1 MPRLPRRATLW
12 RAVPRAASMQCGALA
27 SPPLALALRSRRP
40 AGPFVLKA
48 CTLEFTAE
56 RARIGSDQLAWI
68 RSLGSGIGGNGSE
81 GTDRVGYRL
90 DCGSLGS
97 ELGQSGSD
105 RAVQACVGLGKRIE
119 PHEAG
124 RADLAP
130 DRDRAARSCFG
141 FREERVYQLHRADGT
156 HAQVV

>member
-27 SPPLALALRSRRP
+27 SPPLALRSRRP

-48 CTLEFTAE
+48 CTLECTAE

-90 DCGSLGS
+90 DCGSLRS

-105 RAVQACVGLGKRIE
+105 RVVQACVGLGKRIE

-141 FREERVYQLHRADGT
+141 FREERV
-156 HAQVV
+156 

>member
-1 MPRLPRRATLW
+1 MDPVA
-12 RAVPRAASMQCGALA
+12 
-27 SPPLALALRSRRP
+27 
-40 AGPFVLKA
+40 
-48 CTLEFTAE
+48 
-56 RARIGSDQLAWI
+56 
-68 RSLGSGIGGNGSE
+68 
-81 GTDRVGYRL
+81 RVGYRRERIGG
-90 DCGSLGS
+90 DGSGGVSLGS

-105 RAVQACVGLGKRIE
+105 RVVQACVGLGKRIE